1 MIETEGSAGV
11 VLDETPLTI
20 DTDIEARPVT
30 RRIPGA
36 DVKQKQLDKLRSVTK
51 DIAESGIVPTIIVAQ
66 IDPDALGSA
75 WGMQEILRL
84 LGVETVDIVYSGRV
98 AHPQNEALCNKLGL
112 LGKMTHISKVE
123 SISFPILVDSNR
135 AKDSRLPFEIDPV
148 IVVDHHRDSDIDDAD
163 NKFVWLDET
172 AGSAST
178 MILEILAELVDDSW
192 EFREDV
198 ALSLALGVYTDTKD
212 MLSAGPRDREAFGW
226 AARYANNTD
235 LRALIRYKRPDSY
248 YRNLATA
255 LQHYKHK
262 HGRLVA
268 TVKSIP
274 AKQGDDLSMIADE
287 FLRKNGVTMAIV
299 WGVIEIKNP
308 TTGDTSKGVRVCAR
322 SEDITTNLGSFL
334 KERFGKA
341 SGAKLLPDGQAEGG
355 ALVQLEVG
363 PWLKEDEMIEIIGRR
378 IREWLFD
385 AQDDELGE

>member
-1 MIETEGSAGV
+1 MT
-11 VLDETPLTI
+11 DTLTR
-20 DTDIEARPVT
+20 DYPPKSPEAQPVT
-30 RRIPGA
+30 RRINGA
-36 DVKQKQLDKLRSVTK
+36 DFKQKQLDKLKEVVQG
-51 DIAESGIVPTIIVAQ
+51 IADSGVVPTIIVAQ

-84 LGVETVDIVYSGRV
+84 LGVETVDIVYAGRV

-112 LGKMTHISKVE
+112 LGKMNHISKVE
-123 SISFPILVDSNR
+123 GPISYPILVDSNR
-135 AKDSRLPFEIDPV
+135 ASDSRLPFAIDPV
-148 IVVDHHRDSDIDDAD
+148 IVVDHHRDSDIIDDPA
-163 NKFVWLDET
+163 KFIWLDEN

-226 AARYANNTD
+226 AARFANNTD

-255 LQHYKHK
+255 LQHFKHR

-299 WGVIEIKNP
+299 WGVVEIKNP
-308 TTGDTSKGVRVCAR
+308 TTGDLSKGVRVCAR

-363 PWLKEDEMIEIIGRR
+363 PWLREEEMIEIIGRR

-385 AQDDELGE
+385 AADDELVE

>member
-1 MIETEGSAGV
+1 MTE
-11 VLDETPLTI
+11 VLPILADREVDGRL
-20 DTDIEARPVT
+20 VT
-30 RRIPGA
+30 RRIVGN
-36 DVKQKQLDKLRSVTK
+36 DVKPKQLEHLKVVVDRIT
-51 DIAESGIVPTIIVAQ
+51 ASGCVPNIIVAQ

-75 WGMQEILRL
+75 WGMREILLL
-84 LGVETVDIVYSGRV
+84 LGVQDVNIVYSGRV

-112 LGKMTHISKVE
+112 LGKMTHIAQVDPE
-123 SISFPILVDSNR
+123 SLGFTILVDSNR
-135 AKDSRLPFEIDPV
+135 RVDSRLPFEVDPTIV
-148 IVVDHHRDSDIDDAD
+148 IDHHRDSDIDDSD
-163 NKFVWLDET
+163 NKFIWLDES

-178 MILEILAELVDDSW
+178 MVLELLSELVDDDW
-192 EFREDV
+192 DFREDL

-212 MLSAGPRDREAFGW
+212 MLSAGARDREAFGW

-255 LQHYKHK
+255 LVNFKHK

-268 TVKSIP
+268 TVRSIS
-274 AKQGDDLSMIADE
+274 AKQGDDLAMIADE
-287 FLRKNGVTMAIV
+287 FLRKNGVTLAIV
-299 WGVIEIKNP
+299 WGVVELKNP
-308 TTGDTSKGVRVCAR
+308 ETGETSKGVRVCAR

-363 PWLKEDEMIEIIGRR
+363 PWLREDEMIEIIGRR

-385 AQDDELGE
+385 ETAEEDLV

>member
-1 MIETEGSAGV
+1 MPEAQPIL
-11 VLDETPLTI
+11 LDRDPEVR
-20 DTDIEARPVT
+20 AVT
-30 RRIPGA
+30 RRIAGA
-36 DVKQKQLDKLRSVTK
+36 EIKPKQIDSLKSVVA
-51 DIAESGIVPTIIVAQ
+51 DIAASGLVPTIIVSQ

-75 WGMQEILRL
+75 WGMQEVFRL
-84 LGVETVDIVYSGRV
+84 LGIESVNIVYSGRV

-112 LGKMTHISKVE
+112 LGKMTHVSKVDP
-123 SISFPILVDSNR
+123 STLGYTVLVDSNR
-135 AKDSRLPFEIDPV
+135 AKDSRLPFEVDPI
-148 IVVDHHRDSDIDDAD
+148 IVVDHHRDSDIEDGDH
-163 NKFVWLDET
+163 KFLWLDET
-172 AGSAST
+172 VGSAST
-178 MILEILAELVDDSW
+178 MVLEILSELVDESW
-192 EFREDV
+192 EFREDL

-212 MLSAGPRDREAFGW
+212 LLSAGPRDREAFGW
-226 AARYANNTD
+226 ASRYANNTD

-255 LQHYKHK
+255 LQHFKHK

-274 AKQGDDLSMIADE
+274 SKQGDDLSMIADE

-299 WGVIEIKNP
+299 WGVVELKNSS
-308 TTGDTSKGVRVCAR
+308 TGETAKGVRVCAR
-322 SEDITTNLGSFL
+322 SEDITNNLGDFL

-363 PWLKEDEMIEIIGRR
+363 PWLREDEMIEIIGRR

-385 AQDDELGE
+385 EEIVEAIE